1 MKSLSSPV
9 RFVIFAAPRTGS
21 NLLCSLLNA
30 HPHIL
35 CHHGVFNPGGIHHA
49 RDRGDLAGA
58 LGTVV
63 ERDADPLSFLEKI
76 WQSVGREAAVGFK
89 INRGEDLFASDV
101 LLRDPS
107 VRKIML
113 KRRNRV
119 RAYVSEK
126 LAQITGVWESYDPR
140 DVVQPPSLEV
150 DALALQRH
158 AHNNAL
164 YYAQM
169 ESVLTAT
176 GQDWLET
183 QYELLGDWTEV
194 TRILAYLGIEA
205 VAPLTPTCRKR
216 GVDDLGKVIA
226 NLPEL
231 SEALRDTPL
240 FQDIHGRD
248 VPDIHSHQPVR

>member
-1 MKSLSSPV
+1 MKSRPSPV

-35 CHHGVFNPGGIHHA
+35 CHHGMFNPGGIHHA
-49 RDRGDLAGA
+49 RDRGDLAAA
-58 LGTVV
+58 LGTPL
-63 ERDADPLSFLEKI
+63 ERDADPLSFLDKI
-76 WQSVGREAAVGFK
+76 WQTAGREAAVGFK

-126 LAQITGVWESYDPR
+126 LAQITGVWESYDSS
-140 DVVQPPSLEV
+140 VVAEPPKLEV
-150 DALALQRH
+150 DAQALQKH
-158 AHNNAL
+158 AQNNAV

-169 ESVLTAT
+169 EAVLTAT
-176 GQDWLET
+176 GQGWFET
-183 QYELLGDWTEV
+183 HYELLGDWAEV

-205 VAPLTPTCRKR
+205 TAPLTPTCRKR
-216 GVDDLGKVIA
+216 GVDDLGRVIA

-240 FQDIHGRD
+240 FQDIHSRD

>member
-1 MKSLSSPV
+1 MSSRPSAA

-35 CHHGVFNPGGIHHA
+35 CHHGVFNPQGIHHA
-49 RDRGDLAGA
+49 RDRSDLAEV
-58 LGTVV
+58 LGTIT
-63 ERDADPLSFLEKI
+63 ERDADPLSFIERV
-76 WQSVGREAAVGFK
+76 WQTVGREAAVGFK
-89 INRGEDLFASDV
+89 INRGEDPFASDM

-126 LAQITGVWESYDPR
+126 LAQITGVWESYDKSETAE
-140 DVVQPPSLEV
+140 QPSLQV
-150 DALALQRH
+150 DAQALQKH
-158 AHNNAL
+158 AQNNAV

-169 ESVLTAT
+169 ESVLRVT

-183 QYELLGDWTEV
+183 HYEALGDWDEIA
-194 TRILAYLGIEA
+194 RILSYLGVA
-205 VAPLTPTCRKR
+205 ANAPLKAACRKR
-216 GVDDLGKVIA
+216 GADDLSTVIA

-231 SEALRDTPL
+231 SEALRNTPL
-240 FQDIHGRD
+240 FQDIQGRD
-248 VPDIHSHQPVR
+248 VPDIHSHQPII